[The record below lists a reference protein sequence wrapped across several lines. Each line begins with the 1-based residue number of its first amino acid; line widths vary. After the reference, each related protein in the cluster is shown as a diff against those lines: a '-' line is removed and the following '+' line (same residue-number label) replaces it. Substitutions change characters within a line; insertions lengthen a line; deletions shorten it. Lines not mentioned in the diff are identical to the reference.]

1 MFYKYSQKIIIKLIN
16 NKKYKLKFQNNK
28 IKMKFKKI
36 SYKNFKMDLI
46 NKSLYN
52 KIKYI
57 NKINN

>member
-16 NKKYKLKFQNNK
+16 NKKYKLKFKNNK

>member
-16 NKKYKLKFQNNK
+16 NKKYNLKFQNNK

>member
-1 MFYKYSQKIIIKLIN
+1 
-16 NKKYKLKFQNNK
+16 
-28 IKMKFKKI
+28 MKFKKI

>member
-16 NKKYKLKFQNNK
+16 NKKYNWKFKNNK

>member
-16 NKKYKLKFQNNK
+16 NKKYKLKFKNYK